1 MQENAIK
8 QERCNP
14 HFIDEKATFIAFVPI
29 YSTKTQG
36 FLPEPV
42 RRTIL
47 DKALLNFF
55 FFFNLEEIFFNLE
68 FIDFIFALAQS
79 EFKQYVRLSTE
90 HFNIVH

>member
-55 FFFNLEEIFFNLE
+55 FFFQFGGNLFQLRIHRFYLC
-68 FIDFIFALAQS
+68 IGPIRIQT
-79 EFKQYVRLSTE
+79 VC
-90 HFNIVH
+90 